1 MKNPFHEK
9 WMRRALELAER
20 GRLGTSPNPMVGA
33 CIVSNGRIAGEGWH
47 QKYGGDH
54 AETHALKAAGSRAK
68 GASLYVTLEPCS
80 TWGETPPCAASII
93 NAGIRYVFI
102 GSLDPNPKHHGKG
115 VAALRKEGIRVMP
128 GILAEEVRRQ
138 NESFF
143 IHITTGLPF
152 VTLKMAQS
160 LDGKIA
166 SRTGRSRWIT
176 SKSARGFVHR
186 LRAEQDAI
194 LVGKNTLLRDDPA
207 LMPRVK
213 VKNADPLKPWRVAL
227 DPHFEI
233 SPKARIFKGEQL
245 TILAVSEKKMK
256 APVILRPQAEESRKI
271 LRFAQDDKVKKGSVI
286 IPVKEENG
294 CLQMKDLLKKLGA
307 LGVARL
313 LVEGGG
319 ELAWSLLSEK
329 RVNKI
334 CWIVAPTFIGGREA
348 KTSVEGIG
356 FENPGQAIRLKID
369 TVSKL
374 GEDWLFEG
382 RP

>member
-1 MKNPFHEK
+1 MKNPLHEK

-20 GRLGTSPNPMVGA
+20 GRIGTSPNPMVGA
-33 CIVSNGRIAGEGWH
+33 CVISNGRVAGEGWH

-54 AETHALKAAGSRAK
+54 AETPALKAAGSRAK

-80 TWGETPPCAASII
+80 TWGKTPPCAASII
-93 NAGIRYVFI
+93 KAGIRNVFI
-102 GSLDPNPKHHGKG
+102 GSPDPNPQNHGKG
-115 VAALRKEGIRVMP
+115 IAALRKEGIRVTS

-143 IHITTGLPF
+143 QYIKTGLPF

-176 SKSARGFVHR
+176 SIPARKFVHK
-186 LRAEQDAI
+186 LRVEQDAI
-194 LVGKNTLLRDDPA
+194 LVGKNTLLKDDPA
-207 LMPRVK
+207 LMPRIQ
-213 VKNADPLKPWRVAL
+213 VKNGDPLKPWRIAM
-227 DPHFEI
+227 DPHFEV
-233 SPKARIFKGEQL
+233 SRKARIFKGEQL
-245 TILAVSEKKMK
+245 TLIAVSE
-256 APVILRPQAEESRKI
+256 SRHSRNP
-271 LRFAQDDKVKKGSVI
+271 LQRSSPLGSGMTLLPI
-286 IPVKEENG
+286 KEKNG
-294 CLQMKDLLKKLGA
+294 GLQIKDLLKKLGA

-329 RVNKI
+329 HVNKI
-334 CWIVAPTFIGGREA
+334 YWIMAPTFIGGREA
-348 KTSVEGIG
+348 KTSVEGPG
-356 FENPGQAIRLKID
+356 FENPGQAIRFKID